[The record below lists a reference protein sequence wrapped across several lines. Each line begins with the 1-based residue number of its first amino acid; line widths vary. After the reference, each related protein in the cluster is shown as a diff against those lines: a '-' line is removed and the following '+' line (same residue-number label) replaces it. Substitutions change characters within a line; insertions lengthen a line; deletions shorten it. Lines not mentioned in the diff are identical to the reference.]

1 VAAKS
6 LRALRKKVFL
16 MKKTLIEL
24 RVNGRAHE
32 LAIEPSKLL
41 LDVLRQDLDLTGS
54 KRACDDSS
62 CGACTVQVDGVPMLS
77 CTMLA
82 ASCEGQEITTVE
94 GVADHGSLAALQ
106 KAYGDFGGAQCG
118 FCTPGFMMTIK
129 WLLANNPD
137 PSEDEIRD
145 ALSSNLCRCTG
156 YSQMYQAIRAALAA
170 EQKGLKQELVEAK

>member
-1 VAAKS
+1 
-6 LRALRKKVFL
+6 
-16 MKKTLIEL
+16 MKKELIEL
-24 RVNGRAHE
+24 RVNGRTHE
-32 LAIEPSKLL
+32 LAVEPNKLL

-62 CGACTVQVDGVPMLS
+62 CGACTVQVDGIPMLS

-94 GVADHGSLAALQ
+94 GVADHGGLAALQ

-118 FCTPGFMMTIK
+118 FCTPGFMMTVK

-137 PSEDEIRD
+137 PSEDEIRE

-156 YSQMYQAIRAALAA
+156 YTQMYQAVRAAIEA
-170 EQKGLKQELVEAK
+170 EQKGMKQELVETK

>member
-1 VAAKS
+1 
-6 LRALRKKVFL
+6 
-16 MKKTLIEL
+16 MKKELIEL
-24 RVNGRAHE
+24 RINGRTHE
-32 LAIEPSKLL
+32 LAIEPNKLL
-41 LDVLRQDLDLTGS
+41 LDVLRQDLELTGS

-62 CGACTVQVDGVPMLS
+62 CGSCTVQVDGVPMLS

-94 GVADHGSLAALQ
+94 GLADHGGLAALQ

-118 FCTPGFMMTIK
+118 FCTPGFMMTVK

-137 PSEDEIRD
+137 PSEDEIRE

-156 YSQMYQAIRAALAA
+156 YSQMYQAIRAVIEA
-170 EQKGLKQELVEAK
+170 EQKATPTEMVGAK

>member
-1 VAAKS
+1 
-6 LRALRKKVFL
+6 
-16 MKKTLIEL
+16 MD
-24 RVNGRAHE
+24 AHTSWRSSR
-32 LAIEPSKLL
+32 ISLL
-41 LDVLRQDLDLTGS
+41 LDLLRQDLGLTGS

-62 CGACTVQVDGVPMLS
+62 CGSCTVQVDGVPMLS

-94 GVADHGSLAALQ
+94 GLADHGGLAALQ

-118 FCTPGFMMTIK
+118 FCTPGFMMTVR

-137 PSEDEIRD
+137 PTEQEIRE

-156 YSQMYQAIRAALAA
+156 YSQMYQAIRAVIEA
-170 EQKGLKQELVEAK
+170 EQKAAPTEMVGAK

>member
-1 VAAKS
+1 
-6 LRALRKKVFL
+6 
-16 MKKTLIEL
+16 MKKELISL
-24 RVNGRAHE
+24 RVNRRTYE

-41 LDVLRQDLDLTGS
+41 LDVLREDLDLTGS

-62 CGACTVQVDGVPMLS
+62 CGACTVQIDGVPMLS
-77 CTMLA
+77 CTLLA

-94 GVADHGSLAALQ
+94 GLADRGGLAALQ

-118 FCTPGFMMTIK
+118 FCTPGFMMTVK

-137 PSEDEIRD
+137 PTEDEIRD

-156 YSQMYQAIRAALAA
+156 YSQMYQAIRAVLDA
-170 EQKGLKQELVEAK
+170 EQKGMKEEQLATSR

>member
-1 VAAKS
+1 
-6 LRALRKKVFL
+6 
-16 MKKTLIEL
+16 MKKELIEL
-24 RVNGRAHE
+24 RVNGRTHE
-32 LAIEPSKLL
+32 LAIEPNKLL

-94 GVADHGSLAALQ
+94 GLADHGGLAALQ

-118 FCTPGFMMTIK
+118 FCTPGFMMTVR

-137 PSEDEIRD
+137 PTEDEIRE

-156 YSQMYQAIRAALAA
+156 YSQMYQAVRAVIDA
-170 EQKGLKQELVEAK
+170 EQKATPTEMVEAK